1 MNDIKFT
8 WDKIKAKSNHRKHG
22 VSFEEATTVFYDDFA
37 LEFYDQSHSQLEED
51 RFLMLGMS
59 GKTRLL
65 IVCHCFKE
73 DDSTIRIISA
83 REATKDEAK
92 FYKR

>member
-8 WDKIKAKSNHRKHG
+8 WDKTKAKSNQRKHG

-37 LEFYDQSHSQLEED
+37 LEFYDESHAQLEED
-51 RFLMLGMS
+51 RYLMLGLS
-59 GKTRLL
+59 AKTRILL
-65 IVCHCFKE
+65 VCHCFKE
-73 DDSTIRIISA
+73 DESTIRIISA
-83 REATKDEAK
+83 RKATKNETS